1 MSESG
6 SNGKTRRPI
15 DKRRMK
21 ASSRPTTWFRR
32 IRHERQFKE
41 CSRRHY
47 YRSATATTRH
57 NLSSYTPSATSI
69 SNPLRTAV
77 SFRLSRLWQI
87 ALVRFRLR
95 LEQILSSFCS
105 GGKFM
110 LLVSLLT
117 YLDPLV
123 PYHYSDGWFPIV
135 DFRHRKNEFRHQRDS
150 LDYGNPILRGGAGLR
165 PSSGFRHGLHK
176 LQLRVSQSAGHSEN
190 FRFCAYKIEV
200 HVAFY
205 LYSRANNGSTGHGW
219 VEWVTIWIG
228 HLGHRSIYV
237 RSWLM

>member
-135 DFRHRKNEFRHQRDS
+135 DFRHRKKMNFAIKEILWTMGTRFCEEGRVSGPAPDLGMGYTSYS
-150 LDYGNPILRGGAGLR
+150 LGCHNLRGT
-165 PSSGFRHGLHK
+165 
-176 LQLRVSQSAGHSEN
+176 Q
-190 FRFCAYKIEV
+190 KISDF
-200 HVAFY
+200 AP
-205 LYSRANNGSTGHGW
+205 
-219 VEWVTIWIG
+219 IK
-228 HLGHRSIYV
+228 
-237 RSWLM
+237 